1 MVGTRH
7 LTAVLGVG
15 VVLTAGACAE
25 RSVTAIDQPRA
36 TTTTAVTLPPSATV
50 VTPAPAI
57 AVPATVL
64 ATTVVPGPAA
74 TSAAP
79 TTAPGATGASST
91 TAAATGRRTTF
102 VDATAFVRTALGT
115 VPPELTVD
123 GYAQKAAAD
132 LQAALRTRSGAEGA
146 TVRVSWTGTGTPTGI
161 LLVASRTG
169 LPGVTTREYH
179 LKVSRTTT
187 GIRLDSAAVVDVC
200 AETPAKESSCR

>member
-1 MVGTRH
+1 MVGSRH

-79 TTAPGATGASST
+79 TTAPGATGTSST
-91 TAAATGRRTTF
+91 TATTNRRTTF
-102 VDATAFVRTALGT
+102 VDATSFVRTALGT

-132 LQAALRTRSGAEGA
+132 LQAALRTRSGADGA

-179 LKVSRTTT
+179 LKVSQTTT
-187 GIRLDSAAVVDVC
+187 GVRLDSAAVVDVC
-200 AETPAKESSCR
+200 AEAPAKEGSCR